1 MTDKSYDVAII
12 GGGPGGYVAAIKC
25 AQLGM
30 KTACIE
36 KRATLG
42 GTCLNVGCI
51 PSKALLSA
59 SHKFHETQHQ
69 MHHLGIQVQGVS
81 LDLNTMLAH
90 KDKVVEDL
98 TKGIQYLFK
107 KNNIDYIQGT
117 GSFATPN
124 DILIDGKDKIHAK
137 NIILATGSQSIPL
150 PGIAV
155 DEKQIVSSTGA
166 LTLSKVPNHLVVIG
180 GGYIGLE
187 LGSVWMRLGSKVTV
201 IEFADR
207 IVPAMDVE
215 VGQALFKDLQKQGM
229 TFKLKTK
236 VTGVEKTKAG
246 LKVSCA
252 AASGDTPA
260 EIIECDVVLSCAGR
274 KPYTDGLSLDKIGI
288 ALDDRGRVPVNGHF
302 QTSLP
307 HIYAIGDIIAG
318 PMLAHKAEEEGVAVA
333 EILAGQKPH
342 INYNAIPAVV
352 YTQPEVATVGKT
364 EEEIKA
370 LGTPYKIGKFPFSA
384 NARARANTTSD
395 GFVKII
401 TDGQTDEVLGV
412 HIIHAEAGTMI
423 AECAL
428 AMEYRASAEDIA
440 RTCHAHPTTNEAVK
454 EAALAAYSKALHI

>member
-1 MTDKSYDVAII
+1 MADKSYDVAII
-12 GGGPGGYVAAIKC
+12 GGGPGGYIAAIKC

-30 KTACIE
+30 KTVCIE

-59 SHKFHETQHQ
+59 SHKFHEAQHQ
-69 MHHLGIQVQGVS
+69 MAQLGIKIQGVS
-81 LDLNTMLAH
+81 LDLKTMLSH

-117 GSFATPN
+117 GSFASTTE
-124 DILIDGKDKIHAK
+124 ILVDGKDKIQAK
-137 NIILATGSQSIPL
+137 SIIIATGSQSIPL
-150 PGIAV
+150 PGVEV

-166 LTLSKVPNHLVVIG
+166 LTLPKVPEHLVVIG

-207 IVPAMDVE
+207 IVPAMDLE
-215 VGQALFKDLQKQGM
+215 VGQALYKDLQKQGM
-229 TFKLKTK
+229 TFKLNTK
-236 VTGVEKTKAG
+236 VTGVEKTKGG

-252 AASGDTPA
+252 GVQGDSKGET
-260 EIIECDVVLSCAGR
+260 IECDVVLSCAGR
-274 KPYTDGLSLDKIGI
+274 KPYTDGLNLDKIGV
-288 ALDDRGRVPVNGHF
+288 ALDERGRVTVNAHF
-302 QTSLP
+302 QTSVAN
-307 HIYAIGDIIAG
+307 IYAIGDIIAG
-318 PMLAHKAEEEGVAVA
+318 PMLAHKAEEEGVALA

-352 YTQPEVATVGKT
+352 YTHPEVATVGRT
-364 EEEIKA
+364 EEEIKSSGVA
-370 LGTPYKIGKFPFSA
+370 YKVGKFPFSA
-384 NARARANTTSD
+384 NARARANVTSD

-401 TDGQTDEVLGV
+401 TDAKSDEVLGV
-412 HIIHAEAGTMI
+412 HIIHADAGTMI

>member
-1 MTDKSYDVAII
+1 MADKSYDVAII

-30 KTACIE
+30 KTVCIE

-59 SHKFHETQHQ
+59 SHKFHEAQNQ
-69 MHHLGIQVQGVS
+69 MAQLGIKIQGVS
-81 LDLNTMLAH
+81 LDLKTMLSH

-117 GSFATPN
+117 GSFASTTE
-124 DILIDGKDKIHAK
+124 ILVDGKDKIQAK
-137 NIILATGSQSIPL
+137 SIIIATGSQSIPL
-150 PGIAV
+150 PGVEV

-166 LTLSKVPNHLVVIG
+166 LTLPKVPEHLVVIG

-207 IVPAMDVE
+207 IVPAMDLE
-215 VGQALFKDLQKQGM
+215 VGQALYKDLQKQGM
-229 TFKLKTK
+229 TFKLNTK
-236 VTGVEKTKAG
+236 VTGVEKTKG
-246 LKVSCA
+246 DLKVSCA
-252 AASGDTPA
+252 GVQGDSKG
-260 EIIECDVVLSCAGR
+260 EIIDCDVVLSCAGR
-274 KPYTDGLSLDKIGI
+274 KPYTEGLNLDKIGV
-288 ALDDRGRVPVNGHF
+288 ALDERGRVTVNAHF
-302 QTSLP
+302 QTSVAN
-307 HIYAIGDIIAG
+307 IYAIGDIIAG
-318 PMLAHKAEEEGVAVA
+318 PMLAHKAEEEGVALA

-352 YTQPEVATVGKT
+352 YTHPEVATVGRT
-364 EEEIKA
+364 EEEIKSSGVA
-370 LGTPYKIGKFPFSA
+370 YKVGKFPFSA
-384 NARARANTTSD
+384 NARARANVTSD

-401 TDGQTDEVLGV
+401 TDAKTDEVLGV
-412 HIIHAEAGTMI
+412 HIIHADAGTMI